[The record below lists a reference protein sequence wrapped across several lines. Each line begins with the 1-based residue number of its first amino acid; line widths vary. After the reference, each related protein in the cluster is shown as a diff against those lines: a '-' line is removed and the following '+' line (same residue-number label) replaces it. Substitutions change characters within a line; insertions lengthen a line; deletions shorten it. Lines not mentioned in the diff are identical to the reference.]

1 MVFVFAVH
9 HGARH
14 AVASFSMAHQIGAA
28 AWPVALVLMA
38 LLEVSTR
45 IAIVQLRGR
54 QRNAVKRRSR
64 RRGCMTIELPDHAP
78 PARTRGPV
86 VVLSSVLR

>member
-1 MVFVFAVH
+1 LIAGIGSRMVFAFAIS

-14 AVASFSMAHQIGAA
+14 SVASFSIAHHIGAA

-45 IAIVQLRGR
+45 IAIVQLRGH
-54 QRNAVKRRSR
+54 
-64 RRGCMTIELPDHAP
+64 HAMHVGAAAM
-78 PARTRGPV
+78 PAAA
-86 VVLSSVLR
+86 

>member
-1 MVFVFAVH
+1 MLFAFAVS

-14 AVASFSMAHQIGAA
+14 AVASFSIAHQIGAA

-45 IAIVQLRGR
+45 IAIVQFRGR
-54 QRNAVKRRSR
+54 QAMHASSAAV
-64 RRGCMTIELPDHAP
+64 
-78 PARTRGPV
+78 PAV
-86 VVLSSVLR
+86 A

>member
-1 MVFVFAVH
+1 MLFAFAVS

-14 AVASFSMAHQIGAA
+14 AVAGFSAVHRIGAS

-45 IAIVQLRGR
+45 IGIVQLRGR
-54 QRNAVKRRSR
+54 
-64 RRGCMTIELPDHAP
+64 HAMQ
-78 PARTRGPV
+78 ATAAAIPV
-86 VVLSSVLR
+86 AA

>member
-1 MVFVFAVH
+1 MVFAFALS

-38 LLEVSTR
+38 LLEVGTR
-45 IAIVQLRGR
+45 IAIVQVRGR
-54 QRNAVKRRSR
+54 HAMKATAAAIPAV
-64 RRGCMTIELPDHAP
+64 A
-78 PARTRGPV
+78 
-86 VVLSSVLR
+86 

>member
-1 MVFVFAVH
+1 MVFAFALS
-9 HGARH
+9 HGAYH
-14 AVASFSMAHQIGAA
+14 AVASFSIAHQIGAA

-54 QRNAVKRRSR
+54 
-64 RRGCMTIELPDHAP
+64 HAM
-78 PARTRGPV
+78 
-86 VVLSSVLR
+86 LSSVAIPAVA